1 MTRVRHRIEY
11 AVALAARALVRVLPR
26 RVSLGCGA
34 LLGRLFHSLYGAR
47 RELAVKNLQLAF
59 PSRSEADCRAILRS
73 AFAHAGRHVIDMLN
87 FETLSPEEMTRLVEV
102 EGGEHVER
110 AMAGGRGVM
119 FFSGHFGYWEL
130 QVMAHAARFTPM
142 VLVVRPLD
150 NPLLERLLERVRTR
164 VGTRL
169 VRRRG
174 AVRGLLRAL
183 HEKAS
188 VGLMIDQH
196 MHDRS
201 AVTVEFFGRPSATTS
216 ALAALALRT
225 GAPILPVFTMP
236 LPDGR
241 YRVAYGPP
249 VARPAGD
256 DADPV
261 RTWTQRCTDVLE
273 TYVRQHP
280 DLWLWMHRR
289 WRVPAAEP
297 RGAAPAGRP
306 LPAREELPR

>member
-1 MTRVRHRIEY
+1 MTHARHWLEY
-11 AVALAARALVRVLPR
+11 GVALAARALVRLLPR
-26 RVSLGCGA
+26 RVSLAAGA
-34 LLGRLFHSLYGAR
+34 LLGRMFHRFYGAR
-47 RELAVKNLQLAF
+47 RELAVGNMRMAL
-59 PSRSEADCRAILRS
+59 PSRTEADCRAILRS
-73 AFAHAGRHVIDMLN
+73 AFEHAGRHVVDMLN
-87 FETLSPEEMTRLVEV
+87 FETLSPNAMNRLVEV

-110 AMAGGRGVM
+110 AMAEGRGVM

-130 QVMAHAARFTPM
+130 QVMAHANRFTPM

-150 NPLLERLLERVRTR
+150 NPLLERMLQRIRTR

-169 VRRRG
+169 VTRRG

-183 HEKAS
+183 RERAS

-196 MHDRS
+196 MQDRS

-225 GAPILPVFTMP
+225 GAPVLPVFTTP

-241 YRVAYGPP
+241 YRVVYGPP
-249 VARPAGD
+249 VAPPDAG

-273 TYVRQHP
+273 SRVRRHP
-280 DLWLWMHRR
+280 ELWLWMHRR
-289 WRVPAAEP
+289 WRVPVADPA
-297 RGAAPAGRP
+297 GAAAAAP
-306 LPAREELPR
+306 LPAREESPR

>member
-1 MTRVRHRIEY
+1 MTRIRHGLEY
-11 AVALAARALVRVLPR
+11 AAAMAARAAVRVAPR
-26 RVSLGCGA
+26 RMSLAAGA
-34 LLGRLFHSLYGAR
+34 LLGRLFHGVYGAR
-47 RELAVKNLQLAF
+47 RELAVRNLRLAF
-59 PSRSEADCRAILRS
+59 PARSEADCRAILRS
-73 AFAHAGRHVIDMLN
+73 AFEHAGRHVIDMLN
-87 FETLSPEEMTRLVEV
+87 FETMSPERMTRLVEV
-102 EGGEHVER
+102 EGAEHVER
-110 AMAGGRGVM
+110 AQAGGKGVL

-130 QVMAHAARFTPM
+130 QVMAHAVRFTPM

-150 NPLLERLLERVRTR
+150 NPLLERLLERLRTR

-169 VRRRG
+169 VQRRG
-174 AVRGLLRAL
+174 AARGVRRAL
-183 HEKAS
+183 RRKAS

-196 MHDRS
+196 MQDHS

-225 GAPILPVFTMP
+225 GAPVLPVFTMP

-249 VARPAGD
+249 VAPPAAGE
-256 DADPV
+256 ADPV
-261 RTWTQRCTDVLE
+261 RIWTQRCTNVLE
-273 TYVRQHP
+273 TYVRRHP

-289 WRVPAAEP
+289 WRTPAAAP
-297 RGAAPAGRP
+297 RGAPGAGRP

>member
-1 MTRVRHRIEY
+1 MTRLRHRLEY
-11 AVALAARALVRVLPR
+11 GVALAARAAVRILPR
-26 RVSLGCGA
+26 RISLAAGA
-34 LLGRLFHSLYGAR
+34 RLGRLFHGVYGAR
-47 RELAVKNLQLAF
+47 RELAVRNMRTAL
-59 PSRSEADCRAILRS
+59 PSRTEAECRAILRS
-73 AFAHAGRHVIDMLN
+73 AFEHAGRHVIDMLN
-87 FETLSPEEMTRLVEV
+87 FETMSRDEMVRLVDV

-130 QVMAHAARFTPM
+130 QVMAHAIRFAPM

-169 VRRRG
+169 VTRRG

-183 HEKAS
+183 RERAS

-225 GAPILPVFTMP
+225 GAPVLPVFTRP
-236 LPDGR
+236 LPNGR

-249 VARPAGD
+249 VPPPPAG

-261 RTWTQRCTDVLE
+261 RTWTQRCTEVLE
-273 TYVRQHP
+273 SYVRQHP
-280 DLWLWMHRR
+280 ELWLWMHRR

-297 RGAAPAGRP
+297 DGAVGGQPVP
-306 LPAREELPR
+306 VREELPR

>member
-1 MTRVRHRIEY
+1 MRRARHGLEY
-11 AVALAARALVRVLPR
+11 GVALAARAVVRLLPR
-26 RVSLGCGA
+26 RISLAAGA
-34 LLGRLFHSLYGAR
+34 LLGRLFHGLYGAR
-47 RELAVKNLQLAF
+47 RELAVKNMRMAL
-59 PSRSEADCRAILRS
+59 PSRTEAECRAILRS
-73 AFAHAGRHVIDMLN
+73 AFEHAGRHVIDMLN
-87 FETLSPEEMTRLVEV
+87 FEALRPDEITRLVEV

-110 AMAGGRGVM
+110 AMAGGKGVM

-130 QVMAHAARFTPM
+130 QVMAHAVRFKPM

-150 NPLLERLLERVRTR
+150 NPLLERLLERIRTR

-169 VRRRG
+169 VTRKG

-183 HEKAS
+183 REQAS

-225 GAPILPVFTMP
+225 GAPVLPVFTMP
-236 LPDGR
+236 LADGR
-241 YRVAYGPP
+241 YRVEYGPP
-249 VARPAGD
+249 VPPPPAG

-273 TYVRQHP
+273 AYVRRHP

-289 WRVPAAEP
+289 WRAPAALAD
-297 RGAAPAGRP
+297 RAVAGQP

>member
-1 MTRVRHRIEY
+1 MTQVRHCIEY
-11 AVALAARALVRVLPR
+11 AVALAARAAVRVAPR
-26 RVSLGCGA
+26 RISLAAGA
-34 LLGRLFHSLYGAR
+34 RLGRLFHRLYGAR
-47 RELAVKNLQLAF
+47 RELAVKNLLLAF
-59 PSRSEADCRAILRS
+59 PERTEEDCRAILLS
-73 AFAHAGRHVIDMLN
+73 AFEHAGRHVVDMLN
-87 FETLSPEEMTRLVEV
+87 FETMSPERMTRLVEV

-130 QVMAHAARFTPM
+130 QVMAHAVRFTPM

-150 NPLLERLLERVRTR
+150 NPLLERLLERLRTR

-174 AVRGLLRAL
+174 AVKGLLRAL
-183 HEKAS
+183 RDKAS

-236 LPDGR
+236 LPGGR

-249 VARPAGD
+249 VEAPAAD

-261 RTWTQRCTDVLE
+261 RTWTQRCTHVLE
-273 TYVRQHP
+273 THVRQHP

-289 WRVPAAEP
+289 WRVANADPQSAA
-297 RGAAPAGRP
+297 AAGRP

>member
-1 MTRVRHRIEY
+1 MRRARHGLEY
-11 AVALAARALVRVLPR
+11 GAALAARAAVRLLPR
-26 RVSLGCGA
+26 RIGLAAGA
-34 LLGRLFHSLYGAR
+34 LLGRAFHGLYGAR
-47 RELAVKNLQLAF
+47 RELAVKNMRLAL
-59 PSRSEADCRAILRS
+59 PSRTEAECRAILRA
-73 AFAHAGRHVIDMLN
+73 AFEHAGRHVIDMLR
-87 FETLSPEEMTRLVEV
+87 FAALRPDEITRLVEV

-110 AMAGGRGVM
+110 AMAEGRGVM

-130 QVMAHAARFTPM
+130 QVMAHAVRFTPM

-169 VRRRG
+169 VTRKG

-183 HEKAS
+183 REGAS

-201 AVTVEFFGRPSATTS
+201 AVTVDFFGRPSATTS

-225 GAPILPVFTMP
+225 GATVLPVFTVP
-236 LPDGR
+236 LPGGR
-241 YRVAYGPP
+241 YRVTYGPP
-249 VARPAGD
+249 VPPPPAG

-273 TYVRQHP
+273 AYVRRHP
-280 DLWLWMHRR
+280 ELWLWMHRR
-289 WRVPAAEP
+289 WR
-297 RGAAPAGRP
+297 APAVLADNAAAGQP

>member
-1 MTRVRHRIEY
+1 MTRVWHWIEY
-11 AVALAARALVRVLPR
+11 AVAMAARAAVRVVPR
-26 RVSLGCGA
+26 RVSLAAGA

-47 RELAVKNLQLAF
+47 RELAVKNLRLAF
-59 PSRSEADCRAILRS
+59 PSRTEEDCRAILRS
-73 AFAHAGRHVIDMLN
+73 AFEHAGRHVIDMLN
-87 FETLSPEEMTRLVEV
+87 FETMSPERMTRLVEV

-130 QVMAHAARFTPM
+130 QVMAHAVRFAPM

-150 NPLLERLLERVRTR
+150 NPLLERFLERVRTR

-169 VRRRG
+169 IRRRG

-183 HEKAS
+183 HDKAS

-196 MHDRS
+196 MQDRS

-249 VARPAGD
+249 VAPPAAD

-261 RTWTQRCTDVLE
+261 QTWTQRCTNVLE

-289 WRVPAAEP
+289 WRVPAAET
-297 RGAAPAGRP
+297 RSARAAGQP
-306 LPAREELPR
+306 LPAREELRR

>member
-1 MTRVRHRIEY
+1 MRRARHGLEY
-11 AVALAARALVRVLPR
+11 GVALAARTVVRLLPR
-26 RVSLGCGA
+26 RISLAAGA
-34 LLGRLFHSLYGAR
+34 LLGRLFHGLYGAR
-47 RELAVKNLQLAF
+47 RELAVKNMRMAL
-59 PSRSEADCRAILRS
+59 PSRTEAECRAILRS
-73 AFAHAGRHVIDMLN
+73 AFEHAGRHVIDMLN
-87 FETLSPEEMTRLVEV
+87 FAALRPDEITRLVEV

-110 AMAGGRGVM
+110 AMAGGKGVM

-130 QVMAHAARFTPM
+130 QVMAHAVRFKPM

-150 NPLLERLLERVRTR
+150 NPLLERLLERIRTR

-169 VRRRG
+169 VTRKG

-183 HEKAS
+183 REQAS

-225 GAPILPVFTMP
+225 GAPVLPVFTMP
-236 LPDGR
+236 LADGR

-249 VARPAGD
+249 VPPPPAG

-273 TYVRQHP
+273 AYVRRHP
-280 DLWLWMHRR
+280 ELWLWMHRR
-289 WRVPAAEP
+289 WR
-297 RGAAPAGRP
+297 APAVLPDSAVAGQP